1 MKKIYI
7 TSFLLAM
14 AVFARGAD
22 VTKVSVEHLDKFGGE
37 SVGVLSHCQTKVGS
51 SYDPAVVAR
60 DVASLKDSNLFQD
73 IQVSAERKAEGV
85 EVTFKVYR
93 KVRFLKPLVVNG
105 NTNISSSKI
114 ADESDLKD
122 GRLYGDADFAAAADK
137 IRALYAKNDF
147 PNARVTPLVKVVPGG
162 IDCMV
167 TFEVEEGAPLKVSG
181 YVFSGAE
188 NVDESDLKY
197 EIGLFPFWDPRSWF
211 ADKPVSDA
219 QLADA
224 VAKIS
229 RYYADLGYLDVK
241 VSSECIADSA
251 SNKKTISFKIVEGPL
266 YTVGSV
272 KIEGLKSYSNKD
284 VAEKSTLPN
293 EGDAAGLKVLE
304 DASHSISVAVGS
316 GSLGLSESRVDIKRI
331 PRDGNASVLDIV
343 FSVTEGIPVVID
355 NVAIVGNEYT
365 KDKVIRREIELGPGD
380 KMLADRAENSKKRLD
395 GLYYFSRVRYYLR
408 DSGRG
413 KNEDG
418 AEYRDLVYEVEEM
431 NTGNFNFGVGAS
443 SVDSVYVSGEVS
455 QSNFDLFAPSKYFR
469 GGGQKGRLYAQVGP
483 YIQTYEAEITE
494 PHLFDRYLQLR
505 VQAYR
510 RQRWYDEY
518 DVIRTGASVS
528 LDYPV
533 KVWMPWIGAKYME
546 SFGRFGVSLT
556 GEFIQLDE
564 MDDGYWM
571 LGNKKVSLSEP
582 GGEDDLYGDAAE
594 AIVRLYWSRDQVD
607 NVRMPTKGSRTSLF
621 FDVAGGDNEYW
632 RLGFRHRNYF
642 TTWKRYD
649 HVLMLA
655 LRGETIDAIN
665 DEVPIYNR
673 LFLGGPKSIRGIE
686 YRHVSPMA
694 KREGGNDYAP
704 WGGQTLFCANAEYTI
719 PVFRKYLRVAF
730 FTDAGSVTSDAL
742 DFDVSD
748 TFAWT
753 AGIGFR
759 IDAIPSLPIRI
770 DFAAPIKK
778 PDNAEEEVFSFT
790 IGYDF

>member
-1 MKKIYI
+1 MKKI
-7 TSFLLAM
+7 SVFGFLLSM
-14 AVFARGAD
+14 ALFSHGAS
-22 VTKVSVEHLDKFGGE
+22 VTKVSVVHLDNFGGD
-37 SVGVLSHCQTKVGS
+37 SVGVLSHCQTKVGT

-60 DVASLKDSNLFQD
+60 DVMALKASKLFQD
-73 IQVSAERKAEGV
+73 IQVNAERKADGV
-85 EVTFKVYR
+85 EVTFCVYR
-93 KVRFLKPLVVNG
+93 KVRFLKPLVVKG
-105 NTNISSSKI
+105 NANVSASKI
-114 ADESDLKD
+114 ADQAGFKD

-137 IRALYAKNDF
+137 VRAFYVKNDF
-147 PNARVTPLVKVVPGG
+147 PNARVTPLVKVVSGG

-167 TFEVEEGAPLKVSG
+167 TFEVEEGSALSVSG
-181 YVFSGAE
+181 YTFPGAN
-188 NVDESDLKY
+188 NVDVSDLRR
-197 EIGLFPFWDPRSWF
+197 EIGLFPFWDPRGWF
-211 ADKPVSDA
+211 AEKPVSES

-241 VSSECIADSA
+241 VSSSCSAVAGADE
-251 SNKKTISFKIVEGPL
+251 KTICFNIEEGPL
-266 YTVGSV
+266 YTVGDV
-272 KIEGLKSYSNKD
+272 KIEGLKSYSATD
-284 VAEKSTLPN
+284 VAGKSALPK
-293 EGDAAGLKVLE
+293 EGDAAGLKTLE
-304 DASHSISVAVGS
+304 DAAHSISVAVGS
-316 GSLGLSESRVDIKRI
+316 GDLGLSESRVDIRRI
-331 PRDGNASVLDIV
+331 PRDGNSTVLDV
-343 FSVTEGIPVVID
+343 HFLVTEGVPVVID

-380 KMLADRAENSKKRLD
+380 KMLADRAERSKDRLE

-408 DSGRG
+408 DSMRG
-413 KNEDG
+413 KDSEG
-418 AEYRDLVYEVEEM
+418 AEYRDLVYEVEEKD
-431 NTGNFNFGVGAS
+431 TGNFNFGVGAS
-443 SVDSVYVSGEVS
+443 SVDSVYVQGQVS
-455 QSNFDLFAPSKYFR
+455 QSNFDLFSPSKYFR

-483 YIQTYEAEITE
+483 YIQTYEAEICE

-518 DVIRTGASVS
+518 DVIRTGASVA

-533 KVWMPWIGAKYME
+533 KVWMPWKSLGHME
-546 SFGRFGVSLT
+546 SFGRFGVSLA
-556 GEFIQLDE
+556 GEFIQFDE
-564 MDDGYWM
+564 MDNGYWM
-571 LGNKKVSLSEP
+571 LGDKKVSLSEQ
-582 GGEDDLYGDAAE
+582 GGEDDRYGDAAE
-594 AIVRLYWSRDQVD
+594 MIVRLYWSRDQVD
-607 NVRMPTKGSRTSLF
+607 NGRTPSNGSRTSLF

-632 RLGFRHRNYF
+632 RFGFKHRNYF
-642 TTWKRYD
+642 TTWKRYN

-694 KREGGNDYAP
+694 KRVGGSDYAP
-704 WGGQTLFCANAEYTI
+704 WGGQTLICANAEYTV
-719 PVFRKYLRVAF
+719 PVFRKYLRVAL
-730 FTDAGSVTSDAL
+730 FTDAGSVTSDEL

-748 TFAWT
+748 AFAWT

-770 DFAAPIKK
+770 DFATPIKK